1 VKLIFNLL
9 THAIIREI
17 NASIFRIQNR
27 RLFMRKLFTCCLFMV
42 IVTNGFAQRRKTV
55 FVEALGN
62 GLTVSGNFDLRLK
75 ANQND
80 GLGLRAGIGGGS
92 LSGTDDQGNSA
103 SIGIVTFPLA
113 VNYLVGKKRSAF
125 ESGIGITPVYVSTS
139 GRIDN
144 DAFSGSGLALSGF
157 LNLGYRYQPVNN
169 GFMGHIKWTPAIT
182 STGFSPS
189 WFGLGIG
196 YSFK

>member
-1 VKLIFNLL
+1 MKKLL
-9 THAIIREI
+9 
-17 NASIFRIQNR
+17 
-27 RLFMRKLFTCCLFMV
+27 TCCLLV
-42 IVTNGFAQRRKTV
+42 LITLNCLAQRRKTV

-75 ANQND
+75 ADQND

-92 LSGTDDQGNSA
+92 LSGIDDQGNSA
-103 SIGIVTFPLA
+103 SMGIVTFPLA

-125 ESGIGITPVYVSTS
+125 ESGIGITPVYVTAS
-139 GRIDN
+139 GRIN
-144 DAFSGSGLALSGF
+144 DDVFSGSGLALTGF
-157 LNLGYRYQPVNN
+157 LNLGYRYQPLNN

-182 STGFSPS
+182 SSGFFPS

>member
-1 VKLIFNLL
+1 MKKLITSSLILL
-9 THAIIREI
+9 ITV
-17 NASIFRIQNR
+17 S
-27 RLFMRKLFTCCLFMV
+27 CL
-42 IVTNGFAQRRKTV
+42 AQRRKTV
-55 FVEALGN
+55 FIEALGN

-80 GLGLRAGIGGGS
+80 GLGLRAGMGGGS
-92 LSGTDDQGNSA
+92 LNGTDDQGNSA
-103 SIGIVTFPLA
+103 SIGIITFPLA

-125 ESGIGITPVYVSTS
+125 ESGIGITPVYVTASGKINDDVFS
-139 GRIDN
+139 GR
-144 DAFSGSGLALSGF
+144 GLALSGF
-157 LNLGYRYQPVNN
+157 LNLGYRYQPLNK

-182 STGFSPS
+182 NSGFSPS

>member
-1 VKLIFNLL
+1 MK
-9 THAIIREI
+9 
-17 NASIFRIQNR
+17 
-27 RLFMRKLFTCCLFMV
+27 KLFTCCLLLFMV
-42 IVTNGFAQRRKTV
+42 TGAFSQRRKTV

-92 LSGTDDQGNSA
+92 LDGTDEQGNSA
-103 SIGIVTFPLA
+103 SVGIITFPLA

-125 ESGIGITPVYVSTS
+125 ESGIGITPIYVSAS
-139 GRIDN
+139 GTIDDN
-144 DAFSGSGLALSGF
+144 DFSGKGLTLSGF
-157 LNLGYRYQPVNN
+157 LNLGYRYQPLNN
-169 GFMGHIKWTPAIT
+169 GFMGHIKWTPAIN
-182 STGFSPS
+182 SSGFSPS
-189 WFGLGIG
+189 WFGVGIG

>member
-1 VKLIFNLL
+1 MKKLIASFLILL
-9 THAIIREI
+9 ITV
-17 NASIFRIQNR
+17 
-27 RLFMRKLFTCCLFMV
+27 TCQ
-42 IVTNGFAQRRKTV
+42 AQRRKTV

-75 ANQND
+75 ANRND

-92 LSGTDDQGNSA
+92 LTGTDDQGNSA
-103 SIGIVTFPLA
+103 SMGIITFPLA

-125 ESGIGITPVYVSTS
+125 ESGIGITPVYVTAS
-139 GRIDN
+139 GKIN
-144 DAFSGSGLALSGF
+144 DDVFSGSGLALSGF
-157 LNLGYRYQPVNN
+157 LNLGYRYQPLSK

-182 STGFSPS
+182 NSGFFPS